1 MPSEKMNGRKK
12 KKEKYPC
19 GLGAKKE
26 MLTGKALQIA
36 KDNNKRLFKCIPNV
50 PKNEPNKE
58 RKRERDRDDKY
69 TGPTDK
75 NADKNGK
82 KSPRSGEK

>member
-19 GLGAKKE
+19 GVGAKKE
-26 MLTGKALQIA
+26 MLTGKALKIA
-36 KDNNKRLFKCIPNV
+36 KENNKRLFKCVPNV
-50 PKNEPNKE
+50 PENNPYKKKE
-58 RKRERDRDDKY
+58 REQPGDHDNKY

-75 NADKNGK
+75 NGK
-82 KSPRSGEK
+82 KSPPPLKKK